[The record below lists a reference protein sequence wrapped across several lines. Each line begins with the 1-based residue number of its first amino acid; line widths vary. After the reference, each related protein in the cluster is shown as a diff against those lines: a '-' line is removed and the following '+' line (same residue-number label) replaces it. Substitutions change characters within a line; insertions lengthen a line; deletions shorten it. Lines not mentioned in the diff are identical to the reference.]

1 MLFLR
6 HFCRLICFWYFST
19 FYLENLPDTREP
31 TPSACVF
38 FFFFLACQF
47 PVCVFNMFCC
57 ILTSFFRCSHSAVPA
72 LNTRPDSVR
81 LWQLPLKTL
90 ENLKWC
96 HSFSRRWISQR
107 YRCLFFPFSAPFY
120 LTSYAEA
127 LSPLKSTEHLLRM
140 YLKLLKILSVAI
152 LLSLRLPHQEPSVFN
167 GRSQLGIAALTWIH
181 NSGSISRRGG
191 YVTSKGESLRFKN
204 SPSEVSGGGLSENTH
219 TVNTFSLSL
228 PLSYSRHVSHTSKV
242 LPNCESINSIWECVC
257 GDLCVSCCV
266 CVCVCW
272 PFLAQSDASWTD
284 MKLIGQSLANCSV
297 NHFPLWRGFQSTCVW
312 ARVSLCVCVCVW
324 CERLCLYF
332 LTTYC
337 IFLCRRCFCGQLA
350 YLHAV
355 PSCCPSPS
363 W

>member
-90 ENLKWC
+90 ENLKWR

-152 LLSLRLPHQEPSVFN
+152 LLSLVCVSPI
-167 GRSQLGIAALTWIH
+167 RSQVYLMGEVNWGSQLWPGFTIAGLFHGEEGMWRLKEKVFGLKIPLLRSLGGA
-181 NSGSISRRGG
+181 SQ
-191 YVTSKGESLRFKN
+191 K
-204 SPSEVSGGGLSENTH
+204 TH
-219 TVNTFSLSL
+219 IL
-228 PLSYSRHVSHTSKV
+228 
-242 LPNCESINSIWECVC
+242 
-257 GDLCVSCCV
+257 
-266 CVCVCW
+266 
-272 PFLAQSDASWTD
+272 
-284 MKLIGQSLANCSV
+284 
-297 NHFPLWRGFQSTCVW
+297 
-312 ARVSLCVCVCVW
+312 
-324 CERLCLYF
+324 
-332 LTTYC
+332 
-337 IFLCRRCFCGQLA
+337 
-350 YLHAV
+350 
-355 PSCCPSPS
+355 
-363 W
+363 

>member
-1 MLFLR
+1 
-6 HFCRLICFWYFST
+6 
-19 FYLENLPDTREP
+19 
-31 TPSACVF
+31 
-38 FFFFLACQF
+38 
-47 PVCVFNMFCC
+47 MFCC

-90 ENLKWC
+90 ENLKWR

-152 LLSLRLPHQEPSVFN
+152 LLSLVCVSPI
-167 GRSQLGIAALTWIH
+167 RSQVYLMGEVNWGSQLWPGFTIAGLFHGEEGMWRLKEKVFGLKIPLLRSLG
-181 NSGSISRRGG
+181 G
-191 YVTSKGESLRFKN
+191 
-204 SPSEVSGGGLSENTH
+204 GGGLSENTH

-266 CVCVCW
+266 CVCVCVGRSW
-272 PFLAQSDASWTD
+272 PSLMLVGLTWSWLDSHWQIAVSTISLCDGAFKALACEHVC
-284 MKLIGQSLANCSV
+284 L
-297 NHFPLWRGFQSTCVW
+297 CV
-312 ARVSLCVCVCVW
+312 CVCVCVW